1 MTASP
6 IFPPQGAIRQPDGSV
21 RWCVWAPRCTE
32 LFLVTWD
39 QSSPSEI
46 RMQPTGEGYFVH
58 EAPGVP
64 EGLRY
69 AYRLPDGRALP
80 DPASRWQPEGVHNPS
95 AIVFVEHF
103 PWSDGG
109 WPGVSLDDLVIYEL
123 HVGTF
128 TSAGTFDGVIDRLGE
143 LADLGVT
150 AIEIMPISQF
160 PGGRNWGYDGVHPY
174 AAQNTYGGPRGFQR
188 LVDAAHRHGLAL
200 VLDVVYNHFGPEGN
214 YLADFGPYFTDRYH
228 TPWGAAVNFDGRD
241 CEPVRR
247 LVIDNALM
255 WVRDFHVD
263 ALRLDAIQ
271 AIYDLGAMHVLQ
283 ELQDEVQREAARQG
297 RRVLVIGE
305 TDQNDPRL
313 VTPVERGG
321 YGLDGL
327 WSDDFHHAVHAW
339 LTGQRDGYFQPFG
352 GAEQIVEAYNRVFVR
367 DGRWDPY
374 RRRRHGGPAGDLPR
388 CKFVICMQ
396 NHDQVGNRVHGD
408 RLSTFLPPEA
418 QRLAAGLLL
427 LSPCVPLL
435 FMGEEYGE
443 QRPFPFFCSFGDARL
458 RKAVRQGRR
467 REFEHLAFQ
476 WKGTPPNPNSE
487 ATFQAA
493 QLSWRWDEGTPQAGM
508 RRLYRDLLSA
518 RRTWPALAAESPT
531 HAFLASCPGSADGAC
546 VFELQRGRDAELV
559 VWANLTGKP
568 VDLPATC
575 PAGKSLWLST
585 ADQRYG
591 GPRSSHEGL
600 ANLEPYELLALGA
613 QDGPS

>member
-1 MTASP
+1 MTATP

-21 RWCVWAPRCTE
+21 RWCVWAPRCAE
-32 LFLVTWD
+32 LTLVMWD
-39 QSSPSEI
+39 QDPPREI

-58 EAPGVP
+58 EATGVP

-69 AYRLPDGRALP
+69 AYRLPDGRTLP
-80 DPASRWQPEGVHNPS
+80 DPASRWQPQGVHQPS
-95 AIVFVEHF
+95 AVVLVEDF

-109 WPGVSLDDLVIYEL
+109 WSGVSLDDLVIYEL

-128 TSAGTFDGVIDRLGE
+128 TPSGTFDGVIDRLAA

-188 LVDAAHRHGLAL
+188 MVDAAHRHGLAV
-200 VLDVVYNHFGPEGN
+200 VLDVVYNHLGPEGN
-214 YLADFGPYFTDRYH
+214 YFADFGPYFSDRHH
-228 TPWGAAVNFDGRD
+228 TPWGTSINYDGRD

-271 AIYDLGAMHVLQ
+271 AIYDLGALHILQ

-297 RRVLVIGE
+297 RRVSVIGE

-321 YGLDGL
+321 YGLDGV

-388 CKFVICMQ
+388 RQFVVCMQ
-396 NHDQVGNRVHGD
+396 NHDQVGNRVGSRPAAAVAVRTLVVHG
-408 RLSTFLPPEA
+408 RGVRRAAALS
-418 QRLAAGLLL
+418 LLL
-427 LSPCVPLL
+427 
-435 FMGEEYGE
+435 F
-443 QRPFPFFCSFGDARL
+443 L
-458 RKAVRQGRR
+458 RRCTAAQGRAAR
-467 REFEHLAFQ
+467 PPPRIRALGLSVGGHAPESHLGGNVSGRAADVALGRGNASSRDAAAVPGPAVGTPNLAGAGGGQSDACLPGVLAQFRRRCLRIGTAARPRRRTRRVGQLDRRAREFARNAPRGQVAVAEH
-476 WKGTPPNPNSE
+476 
-487 ATFQAA
+487 
-493 QLSWRWDEGTPQAGM
+493 R
-508 RRLYRDLLSA
+508 
-518 RRTWPALAAESPT
+518 SPT
-531 HAFLASCPGSADGAC
+531 LRGLTIVERGADSLGCLRA
-546 VFELQRGRDAELV
+546 
-559 VWANLTGKP
+559 ANLGF
-568 VDLPATC
+568 
-575 PAGKSLWLST
+575 G
-585 ADQRYG
+585 
-591 GPRSSHEGL
+591 
-600 ANLEPYELLALGA
+600 
-613 QDGPS
+613 

>member
-1 MTASP
+1 MPARNSFNGKPTAPASPRCNYTGACGLPLNDQHMDALMTASP

-21 RWCVWAPRCTE
+21 RWCVWAPRCAE

-39 QSSPSEI
+39 QDPPREI

-69 AYRLPDGRALP
+69 AYRLPDGRTLP
-80 DPASRWQPEGVHNPS
+80 DPASRWQPQGVHQPS
-95 AIVFVEHF
+95 AVVFVEDF

-109 WPGVSLDDLVIYEL
+109 WSGVSLDDLVIYEL

-128 TSAGTFDGVIDRLGE
+128 TPAGTFDGVIDRLGE

-188 LVDAAHRHGLAL
+188 LVDAAHRHGLAV

-271 AIYDLGAMHVLQ
+271 TIYDLGALHILQ

-313 VTPVERGG
+313 ITPVERGG

-388 CKFVICMQ
+388 RKFVVCMQ

-408 RLSTFLPPEA
+408 RLSTYLSPEA

-476 WKGTPPNPNSE
+476 WKGTPPIPTRRQHFRPRSCRGVGTRERRKPGCAGCTVICCRHAELGRRWRPKVRRTRPWRPGQVPPTVPASWNCN
-487 ATFQAA
+487 AA
-493 QLSWRWDEGTPQAGM
+493 QTPNWSCG
-508 RRLYRDLLSA
+508 
-518 RRTWPALAAESPT
+518 RT
-531 HAFLASCPGSADGAC
+531 
-546 VFELQRGRDAELV
+546 
-559 VWANLTGKP
+559 
-568 VDLPATC
+568 
-575 PAGKSLWLST
+575 
-585 ADQRYG
+585 
-591 GPRSSHEGL
+591 
-600 ANLEPYELLALGA
+600 
-613 QDGPS
+613 